1 MFRHQICLHMVTAE
15 REPLACTALLTTGP
29 TGIYHHR
36 CELAS
41 QGCFLQNK
49 KNTEEKYNGSLIYFS
64 QVYDCLVLDTYAL
77 IILKSLILT
86 TSS

>member
-1 MFRHQICLHMVTAE
+1 MALNLLHKAVFFRKKK
-15 REPLACTALLTTGP
+15 
-29 TGIYHHR
+29 
-36 CELAS
+36 
-41 QGCFLQNK
+41 K
-49 KNTEEKYNGSLIYFS
+49 KNAEEKYNSSLIYFA

>member
-1 MFRHQICLHMVTAE
+1 MVTAE
-15 REPLACTALLTTGP
+15 RQPLACTALLATGP
-29 TGIYHHR
+29 TGHGF
-36 CELAS
+36 ELAS
-41 QGCFLQNK
+41 QGCLLQKKKKKK
-49 KNTEEKYNGSLIYFS
+49 KNAEEKYNSSLIYFA